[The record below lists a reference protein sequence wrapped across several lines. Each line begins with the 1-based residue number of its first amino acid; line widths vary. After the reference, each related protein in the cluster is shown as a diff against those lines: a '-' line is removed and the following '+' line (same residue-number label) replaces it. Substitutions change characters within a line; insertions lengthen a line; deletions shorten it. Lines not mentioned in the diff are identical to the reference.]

1 MKLEQQHQNDTDD
14 HTVKIDN
21 SLIRQQSVASRESL
35 SGNSA
40 NKLTA
45 TPTMGGASD
54 VRRKSSS
61 PFLTKSSGGAKC
73 HSLLSL
79 SLSASSSREMN
90 HENEEAVKGEYSN
103 YMLEYKRSCSLEA
116 FK

>member
-1 MKLEQQHQNDTDD
+1 M
-14 HTVKIDN
+14 
-21 SLIRQQSVASRESL
+21 
-35 SGNSA
+35 

-103 YMLEYKRSCSLEA
+103 YLLESRGHVH
-116 FK
+116 